1 MELRHLRYFVAI
13 GEEQHYGRA
22 LPRPAHSERFA
33 RSDQS
38 FPRCVRS
45 ELVAR
50 DPPWGSRG
58 ANWFGEAGISY
69 GLGDYM
75 ANVKASSNLEAL
87 PTSPSLAQTLP
98 SDAVLDALKMILL
111 GAPLNDVPTTITP
124 LIEAQSTECCARF
137 PRLKSGIS
145 TALIFQ

>member
-22 LPRPAHSERFA
+22 LPRPAHSERSA

-38 FPRCVRS
+38 FPCCVRS

-58 ANWFGEAGISY
+58 ANWFGEAGSSY
-69 GLGDYM
+69 RLGTIT
-75 ANVKASSNLEAL
+75 ASHHSFAPFRKNNIVAGFVPLFRHAWRV
-87 PTSPSLAQTLP
+87 PFCTTTSP
-98 SDAVLDALKMILL
+98 
-111 GAPLNDVPTTITP
+111 
-124 LIEAQSTECCARF
+124 
-137 PRLKSGIS
+137 RLR
-145 TALIFQ
+145 